1 MAYRYHEYF
10 EPSRPREAKGGI
22 KAQSGRG
29 GFGRNWW
36 ARRWI
41 EVLEG
46 FDLGARLG
54 RGRSYARR
62 GQVLSIDVEKGAVTA
77 RVQGSRARPYRVEI
91 KVSTLGRSDWKKLTT
106 TLSGRPIFAA
116 KLLAGQ
122 LPDNIQDVFRD
133 AGLSLFPD
141 KGADLETDCSCPD
154 WSNPCKPIAAVYL
167 LLGEEFDRDPFL
179 VFKLRGVER
188 GELIGLVGRQTAA
201 RSKAGGYEATL
212 GSFSRAGT
220 RSSTAGTASRGSRR
234 VLGTGERGG
243 GGRVRSSH
251 ASRRSLRRYPN
262 GWAASRSGGVR
273 RASSLRWK
281 KSIARRRPLGWMC
294 FSANG
299 RAQSDRGS
307 LVLRDDR
314 WRIRHGSG
322 LRCLARAPNPITHLW
337 GQWVDTV
344 LRGVT

>member
-1 MAYRYHEYF
+1 MAYRYPEYF
-10 EPSRPREAKGGI
+10 ETSRPREAKGGI

-29 GFGRNWW
+29 GFGRSWW

-106 TLSGRPIFAA
+106 ALSGRPIFAA

-122 LPDNIQDVFRD
+122 MPDNIEDVFRD

-154 WSNPCKPIAAVYL
+154 WSNPCKHIAAVYL

-188 GELIGLVGRQTAA
+188 GELVGLVGRQTAA

-212 GSFSRAGT
+212 GSFSEQAPSHPPPEPLPADPDEFWGQANAEKEDAYGVARIPTISAALPKRLSSFPFWRGKESFIPALEEVYRKASPAGLD
-220 RSSTAGTASRGSRR
+220 
-234 VLGTGERGG
+234 VFLGER
-243 GGRVRSSH
+243 
-251 ASRRSLRRYPN
+251 
-262 GWAASRSGGVR
+262 
-273 RASSLRWK
+273 
-281 KSIARRRPLGWMC
+281 
-294 FSANG
+294 
-299 RAQSDRGS
+299 QGS
-307 LVLRDDR
+307 E
-314 WRIRHGSG
+314 
-322 LRCLARAPNPITHLW
+322 
-337 GQWVDTV
+337 
-344 LRGVT
+344 

>member
-1 MAYRYHEYF
+1 MAYRYPEYF

-29 GFGRNWW
+29 GFGRSWW

-46 FDLGARLG
+46 FDLGARLR

-106 TLSGRPIFAA
+106 ALSGRPIFAA

-122 LPDNIQDVFRD
+122 MPDNIEDVFRD

-141 KGADLETDCSCPD
+141 RGADLETDCSCPD
-154 WSNPCKPIAAVYL
+154 WSNPCKHIAAVYL

-179 VFKLRGVER
+179 VFKLRGGER
-188 GELIGLVGRQTAA
+188 GELVGLVGRQTSA
-201 RSKAGGYEATL
+201 RSKAGGAGGYEATL
-212 GSFSRAGT
+212 GSFSEQAPGHPPPELLPADPDKFWGQANGEEEDAYGVARIPTISAALPKRLGSFPFW
-220 RSSTAGTASRGSRR
+220 RGKESFIPALEEIYRKASPVGLD
-234 VLGTGERGG
+234 VFLGER
-243 GGRVRSSH
+243 
-251 ASRRSLRRYPN
+251 
-262 GWAASRSGGVR
+262 
-273 RASSLRWK
+273 
-281 KSIARRRPLGWMC
+281 
-294 FSANG
+294 
-299 RAQSDRGS
+299 QGS
-307 LVLRDDR
+307 E
-314 WRIRHGSG
+314 
-322 LRCLARAPNPITHLW
+322 
-337 GQWVDTV
+337 
-344 LRGVT
+344 

>member
-29 GFGRNWW
+29 GFGRSWW

-62 GQVLSIDVEKGAVTA
+62 GQVLSVDVAKGAVTA

-91 KVSTLGRSDWKKLTT
+91 KVKTLGGSDWKKLTT
-106 TLSGRPIFAA
+106 ALSGRPIFAA

-122 LPDNIQDVFRD
+122 MPDNIEDVFRD

-154 WSNPCKPIAAVYL
+154 WSNPCKHIAAVYL

-188 GELIGLVGRQTAA
+188 GGLVGLVGRQTAA

-212 GSFSRAGT
+212 GSFSEQAPSHPPPEPIPADPDEFWGQANAEGDGNALGVARIPTISAALPKQLGSFPFWRGKESFILALEEVYRKASPAGVDVFL
-220 RSSTAGTASRGSRR
+220 GERR
-234 VLGTGERGG
+234 VSER
-243 GGRVRSSH
+243 
-251 ASRRSLRRYPN
+251 SR
-262 GWAASRSGGVR
+262 AAGPER
-273 RASSLRWK
+273 
-281 KSIARRRPLGWMC
+281 
-294 FSANG
+294 
-299 RAQSDRGS
+299 
-307 LVLRDDR
+307 
-314 WRIRHGSG
+314 
-322 LRCLARAPNPITHLW
+322 
-337 GQWVDTV
+337 
-344 LRGVT
+344 

>member
-1 MAYRYHEYF
+1 MAYRKHEYF

-29 GFGRNWW
+29 GFGRSWW

-62 GQVLSIDVEKGAVTA
+62 GQVLSIDVERGAVTA

-91 KVSTLGRSDWKKLTT
+91 RVKTLGRSDWKKLTT
-106 TLSGRPIFAA
+106 ALFGRPAFAA

-122 LPDNIQDVFRD
+122 MPENIEDVFRD

-154 WSNPCKPIAAVYL
+154 WSNPCKHVAAVYL

-179 VFKLRGVER
+179 IFKLRGVER
-188 GELIGLVGRQTAA
+188 GELVGLGGRQTAKRSYVATVGSFSEQTPGRLPPEPLPAEPDEFWGQVNADEEDAHGVA
-201 RSKAGGYEATL
+201 RIPAISAALPKRL
-212 GSFSRAGT
+212 GSFPFWRGKESFIPALEEVYRKASPAGLDVFL
-220 RSSTAGTASRGSRR
+220 GERR
-234 VLGTGERGG
+234 VSERS
-243 GGRVRSSH
+243 RV
-251 ASRRSLRRYPN
+251 AGPE
-262 GWAASRSGGVR
+262 G
-273 RASSLRWK
+273 
-281 KSIARRRPLGWMC
+281 
-294 FSANG
+294 
-299 RAQSDRGS
+299 
-307 LVLRDDR
+307 
-314 WRIRHGSG
+314 
-322 LRCLARAPNPITHLW
+322 
-337 GQWVDTV
+337 
-344 LRGVT
+344 

>member
-1 MAYRYHEYF
+1 MTYRPYDYF

-29 GFGRNWW
+29 GFGRSWW

-62 GQVLSIDVEKGAVTA
+62 GQVLSVDVEKGAVTA

-91 KVSTLGRSDWKKLTT
+91 KVKTLGGSDWKKLTT
-106 TLSGRPIFAA
+106 ALFRRPIFAA

-122 LPDNIQDVFRD
+122 MPENIEDAFRD

-141 KGADLETDCSCPD
+141 RGDDLETNCSCPD
-154 WSNPCKPIAAVYL
+154 WSNPCKHVAAVYL

-188 GELIGLVGRQTAA
+188 EELVGLVGRQTAA

-212 GSFSRAGT
+212 GSFSEQAPGHSPPEPLPAEPDEFWGQANAEGDGNALGVARIPTISAALPKRLGSFPFWRGKESFIPALEEVYRKASPAGLDVFL
-220 RSSTAGTASRGSRR
+220 GERR
-234 VLGTGERGG
+234 VSER
-243 GGRVRSSH
+243 
-251 ASRRSLRRYPN
+251 SR
-262 GWAASRSGGVR
+262 AAGPEG
-273 RASSLRWK
+273 
-281 KSIARRRPLGWMC
+281 
-294 FSANG
+294 
-299 RAQSDRGS
+299 
-307 LVLRDDR
+307 
-314 WRIRHGSG
+314 
-322 LRCLARAPNPITHLW
+322 
-337 GQWVDTV
+337 
-344 LRGVT
+344 